1 MAKFNIRVIREFNP
15 NEGGNRTMLY
25 LIVAAVGCALLCMWS
40 LK

>member
-25 LIVAAVGCALLCMWS
+25 LIVAAVVGVLLCMWS